1 MEHGTGIERRVA
13 RLPAMP
19 CATTTRR
26 RAIDERGG
34 RLSKYAQADDLH
46 PDERT
51 TLLEAAAALEAARE
65 AAAYMRNQ
73 VEWEPC
79 DCGCPA
85 ARTPKDARA
94 VTWLRAA
101 AMVNRAISGRRDE

>member
-1 MEHGTGIERRVA
+1 M
-13 RLPAMP
+13 
-19 CATTTRR
+19 
-26 RAIDERGG
+26 
-34 RLSKYAQADDLH
+34 DDLISRLRELINALG
-46 PDERT
+46 PKMTAAQNETISDS
-51 TLLEAAAALEAARE
+51 LEALEAARE

-73 VEWEPC
+73 VKWEPC

>member
-1 MEHGTGIERRVA
+1 MTDLIERLREVA
-13 RLPAMP
+13 
-19 CATTTRR
+19 
-26 RAIDERGG
+26 DEAGAHG
-34 RLSKYAQADDLH
+34 YGVSG
-46 PDERT
+46 
-51 TLLEAAAALEAARE
+51 LLREAADALEAARE

-85 ARTPKDARA
+85 ARAPKDARA

>member
-1 MEHGTGIERRVA
+1 M
-13 RLPAMP
+13 
-19 CATTTRR
+19 
-26 RAIDERGG
+26 
-34 RLSKYAQADDLH
+34 DDLV
-46 PDERT
+46 ERLRARAEFEDARVLKEVMRDGFEPVAYT
-51 TLLEAAAALEAARE
+51 GSESGRMLREAADALEAARE

-73 VEWEPC
+73 VKWEPC

>member
-1 MEHGTGIERRVA
+1 MDDLIERLRGYAEAEDLHV
-13 RLPAMP
+13 
-19 CATTTRR
+19 
-26 RAIDERGG
+26 DER
-34 RLSKYAQADDLH
+34 A
-46 PDERT
+46 

-73 VEWEPC
+73 VEWETC